1 LDRPAEAF
9 ALGVGDPEQ
18 PGAVQ
23 RHLFAPSSSAGF
35 VCWLRLAASA
45 GRSSAI
51 AIGSSSCGPY
61 RTRRHAPGIVGR
73 MSKAIERFLD
83 AATVLGHPV
92 DVRRFPE
99 GTKTAPDAARA
110 IGCEVGQIVKS
121 LVFVADGEPVLA
133 LTSGANRVDVGR
145 LATLAGASAA
155 RRADP
160 EEARAA
166 TGFAVGG
173 TPPFGHPEPI
183 RTFLDPDL
191 LAFEEVWAAAG
202 TPDAV
207 FRTTATELQ
216 RTTAA
221 EVVDLKETGSRNENV
236 PPNR

>member
-1 LDRPAEAF
+1 
-9 ALGVGDPEQ
+9 
-18 PGAVQ
+18 
-23 RHLFAPSSSAGF
+23 
-35 VCWLRLAASA
+35 
-45 GRSSAI
+45 
-51 AIGSSSCGPY
+51 
-61 RTRRHAPGIVGR
+61 

-183 RTFLDPDL
+183 RTFLD
-191 LAFEEVWAAAG
+191 
-202 TPDAV
+202 
-207 FRTTATELQ
+207 RTCWRSRRSGRLRAP
-216 RTTAA
+216 RTRSS
-221 EVVDLKETGSRNENV
+221 GPRRRSSNG
-236 PPNR
+236 PPRPRSSI